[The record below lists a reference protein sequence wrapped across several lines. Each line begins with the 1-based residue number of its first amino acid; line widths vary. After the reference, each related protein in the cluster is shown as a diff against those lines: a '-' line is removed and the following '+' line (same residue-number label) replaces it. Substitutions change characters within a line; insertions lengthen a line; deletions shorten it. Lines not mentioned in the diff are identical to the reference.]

1 MASCTFARAKARH
14 GHLPSTQ
21 SVFSLQLLPQDMGSA
36 SSLGEDYMA
45 AMRYAFLPIVAALT
59 VLATQAV
66 RRACSVHAVRVRTAC
81 VLSTRDATA
90 LYSPGSHVEFL
101 WLCASAHGCGRT
113 HGCTGLPAAKTRGA
127 DGGEGE
133 TGSGGGGGGDG
144 SATRHQPPASQ
155 VCLA

>member
-1 MASCTFARAKARH
+1 
-14 GHLPSTQ
+14 
-21 SVFSLQLLPQDMGSA
+21 MGSA
-36 SSLGEDYMA
+36 SSIGEDYMA

-59 VLATQAV
+59 VLAAQVCA
-66 RRACSVHAVRVRTAC
+66 AYIQCVHSA
-81 VLSTRDATA
+81 RDAPA

-133 TGSGGGGGGDG
+133 TGSGGGGSGDG